1 MVTNNTILV
10 VDDEIG
16 IRELLS
22 EILSDEGYRVALA
35 ENAEEARN
43 WRAQM
48 RPDLVLLDIWMPD
61 TDGITLLKDWASG
74 GLLTM
79 PVVMMSGHGTIDT
92 AVEATRIGAF
102 GYLEKP
108 IPLQK
113 LLSTVGRALRGGQS
127 KQSSALTLASLGKSE
142 LIVELKKRLE
152 QVVNLNVPLLFTG
165 EPGSG
170 VTLCARFM
178 HRPNTPWVEPETL
191 ALLSDAP
198 LSLLE
203 QARNGLLFL
212 KDVGKLNKLGQKGL
226 LLLLGKLGKYNVRLV
241 CATSLSLAELTAEG
255 GYNSKLYEQLS
266 SLSISVPALRAHRE
280 DIPKLADQIL
290 SRYIESGEVPVL
302 RFSTAALNSLRNYEW
317 PGNLTQ
323 LAGVVRSLALT
334 CAGDEISA
342 DAVQQAL
349 AFPVSTSTSQPSSII
364 PKIPLDISL
373 REARDL
379 FEKTYFERLIEQEN
393 GNMTRVAERA
403 GLERTHLYRKIKLL
417 GIRLRSHS
425 A

>member
-1 MVTNNTILV
+1 MMTNNTILV

-22 EILSDEGYRVALA
+22 EILRDEGYRVVLA
-35 ENAEEARN
+35 ENAEQARS
-43 WRAQM
+43 WRSQT

-108 IPLQK
+108 VPLQK

-127 KQSSALTLASLGKSE
+127 KQPSSLSLASLGRGA
-142 LIVELKKRLE
+142 IIADLKKRLE
-152 QVVNLNVPLLFTG
+152 QVTNLKTPLLFTG
-165 EPGSG
+165 EPGAG
-170 VTLCARFM
+170 IELCAHFI
-178 HRPNTPWVEPETL
+178 HRPNTPMIEPETL
-191 ALLSDAP
+191 VSLTDSP

-203 QARNGLLFL
+203 QARDGLLFL
-212 KDVGKLNKLGQKGL
+212 RDVGELNKLGQKGL
-226 LLLLGKLGKYNVRLV
+226 LLLLSKADKYNVRLV
-241 CATSLSLAELTAEG
+241 CATSLPLAELTAQG
-255 GYNSKLYEQLS
+255 VYHPKLYEALS

-280 DIPKLADQIL
+280 DIPELASQML
-290 SRYIESGEVPVL
+290 SRFIESGEVPL
-302 RFSTAALNSLRNYEW
+302 LQFSTAALNCLRNYDW

-323 LAGVVRSLALT
+323 LSGVVRSLALT
-334 CAGDEISA
+334 CTGEEISA
-342 DAVQQAL
+342 EAVQQAL
-349 AFPVSTSTSQPSSII
+349 EYPATTAAAPS
-364 PKIPLDISL
+364 PAAAPDIPLNLSL

-379 FEKTYFERLIEQEN
+379 FEKTFFERLIDQES

-417 GIRLRSHS
+417 GIRLRSH
-425 A
+425 

>member
-10 VDDEIG
+10 VDDEVG

-22 EILSDEGYRVALA
+22 EILSDEGYRVVLA
-35 ENAEEARN
+35 ENAGQARD
-43 WRAQM
+43 WRCQV

-74 GLLTM
+74 GFLTM

-113 LLSTVGRALRGGQS
+113 LLSTVGRALRGGKS
-127 KQSSALTLASLGKSE
+127 KQASVLTFASLGKSDV
-142 LIVELKKRLE
+142 IVKLKKRLE
-152 QVVNLNVPLLFTG
+152 QVVNLNTPLLLTG

-178 HRPNTPWVEPETL
+178 HRTNTPWVEPETL
-191 ALLSDAP
+191 ALLADAP
-198 LSLLE
+198 LTLLE

-212 KDVGKLNKLGQKGL
+212 KDVGALNKLGQKGL

-241 CATSLSLAELTAEG
+241 CATSSPLAELTARG
-255 GYNSKLYEQLS
+255 SYNPKLYEMLS
-266 SLSISVPALRAHRE
+266 SLSVSVPALRAHRE
-280 DIPKLADQIL
+280 DVPDLADQIL
-290 SRYIESGEVPVL
+290 SRFVESGEVPLL
-302 RFSTAALNSLRNYEW
+302 RFSTAALNCLRNYDW

-323 LAGVVRSLALT
+323 LTGVVRSLALT
-334 CAGDEISA
+334 CTGDEISA
-342 DAVQQAL
+342 DSVQQVL
-349 AFPVSTSTSQPSSII
+349 AFPISTTTTLSAVSE
-364 PKIPLDISL
+364 IPLDIPL

-379 FEKTYFERLIEQEN
+379 FEKVYFERLIEQEK
-393 GNMTRVAERA
+393 GNMTRVAEHA

-417 GIRLRSHS
+417 GIRLRGN
-425 A
+425 

>member
-1 MVTNNTILV
+1 MTNNTILV

-22 EILSDEGYRVALA
+22 EILRDEGYRVVLA
-35 ENAEEARN
+35 ENAEQARS
-43 WRAQM
+43 WRSQT

-127 KQSSALTLASLGKSE
+127 KQLTTLSLASLGRGA
-142 LIVELKKRLE
+142 LIADLKKRLE
-152 QVVNLNVPLLFTG
+152 QVVNLKAPLLLTG
-165 EPGSG
+165 EPGVG
-170 VTLCARFM
+170 IELCARFM
-178 HRPNTPWVEPETL
+178 HRPSTPWVEPETL
-191 ALLSDAP
+191 ASLADAP
-198 LSLLE
+198 LNMLE
-203 QARNGLLFL
+203 QARDGLLFL
-212 KDVGKLNKLGQKGL
+212 KDVGEINRMVQKGL
-226 LLLLGKLGKYNVRLV
+226 LLLLGKLEKYNVRLV
-241 CATSLSLAELTAEG
+241 CATSLPLAELTAQG
-255 GYNSKLYEQLS
+255 AYHPKLYEALS
-266 SLSISVPALRAHRE
+266 SLSISVPALRMHRE
-280 DIPKLADQIL
+280 DIPELANQML
-290 SRYIESGEVPVL
+290 SRFIESGEVPL
-302 RFSTAALNSLRNYEW
+302 LQFSTAALNCLRNYDW

-323 LAGVVRSLALT
+323 LSGIVRSLALT
-334 CAGDEISA
+334 CAGNEISA
-342 DAVQQAL
+342 EAVQQVL
-349 AFPVSTSTSQPSSII
+349 EYPTSPSAIPSPSI
-364 PKIPLDISL
+364 PADIPLNLSL

-379 FEKTYFERLIEQEN
+379 FEKNFFERLIDQEG

-417 GIRLRSHS
+417 GIRLRNH
-425 A
+425 